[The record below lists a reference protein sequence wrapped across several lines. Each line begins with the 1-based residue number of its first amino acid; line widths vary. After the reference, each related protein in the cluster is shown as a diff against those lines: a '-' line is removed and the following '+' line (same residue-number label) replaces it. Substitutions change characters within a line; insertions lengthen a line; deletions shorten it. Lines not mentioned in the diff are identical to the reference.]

1 MTTPPRVTVTHT
13 DAPSPAAIVAA
24 LAEAAEKD
32 RIEQEQ
38 AKAQEAA

>member
-13 DAPSPAAIVAA
+13 GAPSPAAIVEA
-24 LAEAAEKD
+24 LQEAAEKD

>member
-1 MTTPPRVTVTHT
+1 MTPPVTVTHT
-13 DAPSPAAIVAA
+13 GAPSPAAIVAA
-24 LAEAAEKD
+24 LQAAAEKD